1 MFCGRLQKQTEKLGK
16 LSIKPN
22 INKREREREF
32 KIGKSIA
39 KPNHDIIG
47 QKQ

>member
-1 MFCGRLQKQTEKLGK
+1 MFCGRLQKETEKLGK

-22 INKREREREF
+22 INKREREFE
-32 KIGKSIA
+32 IGKSIT

-47 QKQ
+47 QRQ